1 MTKRVPWLALAL
13 AAACRSAGE
22 LPPAPP
28 PAELMLAFEGAQALP
43 EEELRAQVLAELA
56 RLETTRPG
64 KAAID
69 DAAFALELFYRS
81 QGHAFARVDYEL
93 EDRPGAPVRALF
105 RIDEGPRV
113 RVGELALEGVTA
125 LEPSRARAFLGGAA
139 EGGLYDAERLRAG
152 AAQLAQHYQGLGYL
166 RAVVGEPES
175 VFSDDRSS
183 ARVRVA
189 VVEGPLF
196 RVTEVAFAGG
206 APEFAGHERELAAR
220 LAGRPFTRAVELELV
235 STVEEDYGH
244 RGYPDIRASS
254 EAELDEASGDVRL
267 LTRVEPGPRVVVM
280 GLRVLGN
287 QRAKDELVR
296 ERLGVRVGDVYDA
309 EAVRAGFRELYATG
323 LFQSIRI
330 ELAGEGS
337 ERELLIEVQEAR
349 SVEIRVEPG
358 WGSYEGPRVLLGIT
372 EKNFRGLG
380 QRVSLEGTASLL
392 AQGLR
397 LGWVD
402 PSFLG
407 LPLTSELAFFAERRE
422 EPSFEYSRVGAGFF
436 LRRRWSEEWSSSVGY
451 EYRPTDV
458 TDDDLQAVPTDI
470 ADDADVA
477 VIQTSMLWDD
487 RDNRLLPTCGRKA
500 SASLEWADDG
510 LGSRVEF
517 LRGQLDYSQ
526 LFRLPWETGLAA
538 SARTGVIAPAGM
550 TDEIPLP
557 ERFFNG
563 GESSVRSFRQD
574 ELGPS
579 DVSGDPIGGEAATT
593 LNLELRR
600 AIAGNLA
607 AALFADAGN
616 VTLEVQD
623 YLRFEDFRYGVGL
636 GVRYLLPI
644 GPVRLDLGIN
654 PDPRDGEDDYVLHF
668 SVGFP
673 Y

>member
-1 MTKRVPWLALAL
+1 MKRPLPWLALAL
-13 AAACRSAGE
+13 AAACRSTGE
-22 LPPAPP
+22 LPPPP
-28 PAELMLAFEGAQALP
+28 PAELVLAFEGAQAL
-43 EEELRAQVLAELA
+43 EEEDLRAQVLAELA
-56 RLETTRPG
+56 RIETARPG

-81 QGHAFARVDYEL
+81 HGHAFARVEYEH
-93 EDRPGAPVRALF
+93 EDLPGAPVRALF

-113 RVGELALEGVTA
+113 RVSELALEGIAA
-125 LEPSRARAFLGGAA
+125 LDLADARAFFGSAG
-139 EGGLYDAERLRAG
+139 EGGVYDAERIRAG
-152 AAQLAQHYQGLGYL
+152 ATRLARRYQALGFL
-166 RAVVGEPES
+166 RAVVGEPET
-175 VFSDDRSS
+175 VFGDDRSNAS
-183 ARVRVA
+183 VRVA
-189 VVEGPLF
+189 VVEGPRF
-196 RVTEVAFAGG
+196 RVAQVSFEGG
-206 APEFAGHERELAAR
+206 APEFVAHERELAAR
-220 LAGRPFTRAVELELV
+220 LAGRPFTREAELELV

-244 RGYPDIRASS
+244 RGYPDIRVTS
-254 EAELDEASGDVRL
+254 EASLEEASGAVHLRA
-267 LTRVEPGPRVVVM
+267 RVEPGPRVVVM
-280 GLRVLGN
+280 GLRVLGS
-287 QRAKDELVR
+287 QRAKDALVR
-296 ERLGVRVGDVYDA
+296 ERLGVRVGQVYDT
-309 EAVRAGFRELYATG
+309 EAVRKGFRELYSTG
-323 LFQSIRI
+323 LFQSIKI

-337 ERELLIEVQEAR
+337 ERELVVEVREAR
-349 SVEIRVEPG
+349 SVEIRAEPG

-380 QRVSLEGTASLL
+380 QRVGLEGTASLL

-397 LGWVD
+397 LNWVD
-402 PSFLG
+402 PFFLG

-458 TDDDLQAVPTDI
+458 TDDDLQAIPTDI
-470 ADDADVA
+470 SDDADVA

-487 RDNRLLPTCGRKA
+487 RDNRLLPTRGRNA
-500 SASLEWADDG
+500 SASLEWADDS

-517 LRGQLDYSQ
+517 LRGQLDYAQ

-550 TDEIPLP
+550 TDQIPLP

-563 GESSVRSFRQD
+563 GENSVRSFRQD
-574 ELGPS
+574 ELGPT
-579 DVSGDPIGGEAATT
+579 DLSGDPIGGEAATT
-593 LNLELRR
+593 LNLELRH

-616 VTLEVQD
+616 VALEVQD